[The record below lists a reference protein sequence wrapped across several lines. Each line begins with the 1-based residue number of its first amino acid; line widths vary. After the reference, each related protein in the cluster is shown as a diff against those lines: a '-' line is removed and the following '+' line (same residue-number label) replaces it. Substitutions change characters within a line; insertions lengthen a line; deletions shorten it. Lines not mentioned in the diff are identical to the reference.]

1 MDNFVPGFAFILILS
16 ADLANKVVVHEHK
29 ISFNAFVKHS
39 LHHLYV
45 DPIAW
50 SSVIK
55 VSKCAWA
62 CVETVTCFSFNVAT
76 QPDIKGLTLCEL
88 LPTDK
93 YNASD
98 KFKANSFYHQHSILV
113 SWTDSFPNYRWF
125 KWKGTA
131 TEKVM
136 HGHFQDALIDIRL
149 LWIEIAPWEWWRKSG
164 EQSVD
169 IS

>member
-1 MDNFVPGFAFILILS
+1 MHNSINIAFRTSHAPWPHKALGGLSLLFHHSRLSQKTPSQLKRIAIYDHSESGTDIMDNFVPGFAFILILS
-16 ADLANKVVVHEHK
+16 ADVANKVVGHDNK

-39 LHHLYV
+39 FHHLDV

-62 CVETVTCFSFNVAT
+62 CVETVTCFSFNVAA
-76 QPDIKGLTLCEL
+76 QPDIEGRTLCEL

-98 KFKANSFYHQHSILV
+98 KFKANSFYHHHSISV
-113 SWTDSFPNYRWF
+113 S
-125 KWKGTA
+125 
-131 TEKVM
+131 
-136 HGHFQDALIDIRL
+136 
-149 LWIEIAPWEWWRKSG
+149 
-164 EQSVD
+164 
-169 IS
+169 